1 MHANHKSSDTKK
13 VMKKKIQKKP
23 NVWFLNFHVPFS
35 FDFIQLYHCLRGEI
49 EILK

>member
-1 MHANHKSSDTKK
+1 MHANHNSPNAKK
-13 VMKKKIQKKP
+13 VMKKKIEKKP

-35 FDFIQLYHCLRGEI
+35 FDFNQLYHCFRGET